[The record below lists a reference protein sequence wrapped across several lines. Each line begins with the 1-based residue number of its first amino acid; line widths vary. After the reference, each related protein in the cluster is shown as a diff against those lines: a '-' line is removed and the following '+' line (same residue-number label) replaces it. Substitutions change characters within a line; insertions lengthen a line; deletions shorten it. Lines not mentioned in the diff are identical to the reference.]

1 MKRQPT
7 EWKNIFANDICDNGL
22 MSKTYI
28 ELVKGND
35 KNTNNLI
42 KNGQRPWIDTSPK
55 SIYRQSIDI

>member
-28 ELVKGND
+28 ELVKVND

-42 KNGQRPWIDTSPK
+42 KNGQRP
-55 SIYRQSIDI
+55 